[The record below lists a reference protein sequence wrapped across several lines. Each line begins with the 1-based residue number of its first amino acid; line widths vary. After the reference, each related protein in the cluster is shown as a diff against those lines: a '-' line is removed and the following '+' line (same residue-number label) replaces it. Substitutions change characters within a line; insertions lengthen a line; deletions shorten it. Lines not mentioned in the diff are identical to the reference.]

1 MCTMDQQRFCDYGPC
16 PSTHPEQ
23 EVLMHCPQ
31 LQLEPGQQDTLACE
45 FDDGSRVNAAWDDE
59 GQTAS
64 YLLPKVMLDA
74 MRLSPERSYDSQQ
87 HFCFQ

>member
-1 MCTMDQQRFCDYGPC
+1 
-16 PSTHPEQ
+16 
-23 EVLMHCPQ
+23 MHCPQ

-64 YLLPKVMLDA
+64 YMLPKVTRYA
-74 MRLSPERSYDSQQ
+74 IRLQPDTTATHNASSGGINSCCRR
-87 HFCFQ
+87 

>member
-1 MCTMDQQRFCDYGPC
+1 
-16 PSTHPEQ
+16 
-23 EVLMHCPQ
+23 MHCPQ

-64 YLLPKVMLDA
+64 YMLPKVTLDT
-74 MRLSPERSYDSQQ
+74 LGLPPKQSCTQ
-87 HFCFQ
+87 